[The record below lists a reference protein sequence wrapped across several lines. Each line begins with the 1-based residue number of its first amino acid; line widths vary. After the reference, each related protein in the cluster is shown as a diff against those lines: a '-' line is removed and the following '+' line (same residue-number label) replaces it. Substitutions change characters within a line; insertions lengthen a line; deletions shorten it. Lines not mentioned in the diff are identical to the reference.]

1 MDGNALGTLLIAC
14 GVLSLAVALLLPLV
28 AMVRGMAE
36 TQPQPQRAPA
46 DS

>member
-1 MDGNALGTLLIAC
+1 MDANALGTMLIAC
-14 GVLSLAVALLLPLV
+14 GVLALAVALLLPLV
-28 AMVRGMAE
+28 VMFRGTAE